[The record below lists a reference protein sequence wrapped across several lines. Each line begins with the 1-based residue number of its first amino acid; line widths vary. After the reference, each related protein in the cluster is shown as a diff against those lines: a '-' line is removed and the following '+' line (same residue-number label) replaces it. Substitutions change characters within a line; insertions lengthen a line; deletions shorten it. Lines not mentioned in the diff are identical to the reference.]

1 MYLLNVLGPKGVR
14 MTELF
19 ETILRNLDTKR
30 LLFNLMHSKMSR
42 YFGVQIT
49 EVQVSDLPLYHQYLV
64 NTDTERKN

>member
-42 YFGVQIT
+42 YFWG
-49 EVQVSDLPLYHQYLV
+49 SD
-64 NTDTERKN
+64 N